1 MAGGERRGFLLS
13 PWVQG
18 SVLIGLIAVGGS
30 LQVYS
35 TQRCPHLI
43 LTELCLAIQSIALPQ
58 QGLSCIKY
66 EVL

>member
-35 TQRCPHLI
+35 TQRYSYLM
-43 LTELCLAIQSIALPQ
+43 LAELCLATQLIGLPQ
-58 QGLSCIKY
+58 Q
-66 EVL
+66 

>member
-1 MAGGERRGFLLS
+1 MAGGEGRGFLLS

-35 TQRCPHLI
+35 TQRYSHSMLA
-43 LTELCLAIQSIALPQ
+43 ELCLATHLIGLPQ
-58 QGLSCIKY
+58 Q
-66 EVL
+66 

>member
-35 TQRCPHLI
+35 TQRYPHSTLA
-43 LTELCLAIQSIALPQ
+43 ELCLTTHLIGVPQ
-58 QGLSCIKY
+58 Q
-66 EVL
+66 

>member
-35 TQRCPHLI
+35 TQRYPQPMLA
-43 LTELCLAIQSIALPQ
+43 ELCLTTHLIGVPQ
-58 QGLSCIKY
+58 Q
-66 EVL
+66 